1 MGDKEVARDELGKQ
15 RPVWWDPKQQPW
27 ACPSRAWPQAT
38 LLRHRDKWV
47 TLSDLKSLKFWGK
60 EGVTEAFH
68 RMILGFLWGLH
79 TLVPPCLLLLVTEH
93 IDSFGNSPWPLALLK
108 ENPEC

>member
-1 MGDKEVARDELGKQ
+1 MGDNEVARDELGKQ

-27 ACPSRAWPQAT
+27 TCPSRARPHAT
-38 LLRHRDKWV
+38 LLRHSDKWV
-47 TLSDLKSLKFWGK
+47 MLSDLKSLKYGEK
-60 EGVTEAFH
+60 RGRQKPFH

-93 IDSFGNSPWPLALLK
+93 IDSFWQLPLATHCV
-108 ENPEC
+108 EGESEC